1 MLAKNEV
8 TKIYETILSIPGM
21 NDQVKIVI
29 NVPRKNILFLSKAI
43 ERGLT
48 IKDPDD
54 KTANVLDMVPKED
67 LKELLTLAGD
77 MLDKA
82 GLTSM
87 NQKLNTF

>member
-21 NDQVKIVI
+21 NDQIKIVI
-29 NVPRKNILFLSKAI
+29 TIPRKNVLFLSKAI
-43 ERGLT
+43 ERGIT
-48 IKDPDD
+48 IKDPDE
-54 KTANVLDMVPKED
+54 KTPNVLDMVPKDD
-67 LKELLTLAGD
+67 LKELVTLATD
-77 MLDKA
+77 MLEKA